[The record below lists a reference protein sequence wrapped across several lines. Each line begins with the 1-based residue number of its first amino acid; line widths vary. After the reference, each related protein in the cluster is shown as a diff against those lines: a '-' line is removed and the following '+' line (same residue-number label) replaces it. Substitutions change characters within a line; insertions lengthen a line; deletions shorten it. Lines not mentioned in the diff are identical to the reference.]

1 MKKETGVPLI
11 IQGVE
16 MTAATVNNKISNTTG
31 TFIKGRG
38 KIVWIDFM
46 LNEVIVTN
54 GNTLGFS
61 GGSVGVIVQEIAQ
74 LFRRS
79 IASFLHNYLPTC
91 IDAGQSYN
99 AQIATTNNATT
110 FNGNAIMHVYYDN
123 PFDTPEFR
131 AKLDSDLLVLQR
143 QTFRIDLSSGIGNK
157 RATASVTVPADHGN
171 VCAVQFTYDG
181 DPLDA
186 MFANRFSISVDG
198 VEFIINACAYLTLR
212 DCTRKGLRWP
222 IFIERESEIT
232 IAINDETTTG
242 QTGIYGLTLFFDD
255 DNERSR

>member
-1 MKKETGVPLI
+1 MQKETGVPLI
-11 IQGVE
+11 IQGIE
-16 MTAATVNNKISNTTG
+16 MTAATSNNKISNTTG

-38 KIVWIDFM
+38 KIVWIDFL

-61 GGSVGVIVQEIAQ
+61 GGSVGVIIQEIAQ

-79 IASFLHNYLPTC
+79 IGAFLHNYLPVC

-99 AQIATTNNATT
+99 AIIETTNNATT
-110 FNGNAIMHVYYDN
+110 FNGGAMMHVYYDN

-131 AKLDSDLLVLQR
+131 AKMDSDLLVLQR
-143 QTFRIDLSSGIGNK
+143 QTFRIDLSGSVATK
-157 RATASVTVPADHGN
+157 RAEASIVVPADHGN
-171 VCAVQFTYDG
+171 VCAIQFTYDG

-186 MFANRFSISVDG
+186 MFSNKFWIAVDG
-198 VEFIINACAYLTLR
+198 VDCIIGACAYLTLR
-212 DCTRKGLRWP
+212 DCTRKGLRFP
-222 IFIERESEIT
+222 IFIERESTIT
-232 IAINDETTTG
+232 ITLTDENTSG
-242 QTGIYGLTLFFDD
+242 QTGFYGLTLFFDD